1 VAGGGDAGG
10 NRDVRADQVGA
21 DELRLGM
28 GSDAK
33 DTTLGL
39 ATVATVVGARAI
51 LMRHG
56 YARSVSRR

>member
-1 VAGGGDAGG
+1 
-10 NRDVRADQVGA
+10 
-21 DELRLGM
+21 LRLGM
-28 GSDAK
+28 GSAAK

-39 ATVATVVGARAI
+39 TTVATVVGARAI